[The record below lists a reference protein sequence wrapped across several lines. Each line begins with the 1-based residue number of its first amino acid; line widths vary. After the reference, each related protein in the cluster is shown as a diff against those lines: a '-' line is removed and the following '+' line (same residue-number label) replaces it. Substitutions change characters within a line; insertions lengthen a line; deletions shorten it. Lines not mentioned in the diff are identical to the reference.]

1 MMYLNIKATPAFFLT
16 VLVGLGAFAAPAV
29 YSSNDLASAAHP
41 PVNKLGG
48 PMMVAGGFGDFF
60 DAFKGDLS
68 RMGSNVADVVTG
80 NGERSSG
87 GQVTGQSQSVSSPS
101 NVSMNHSLSREENRE
116 IQQRLADLGYAPGPA
131 DGLPG
136 KNTRSAIY
144 AFQRDNGMSA
154 DGQPSM
160 QVLSSLRSKTG
171 NRSAHYASRPE
182 PVNVVLGENLRARE
196 RQIYYECAEQLNAER
211 RREGIPEIQLK
222 RQGEMLG
229 GVTNKDM
236 TTAALGVM
244 EQYGMS
250 MLSSPEARMASHLG
264 RAASAQNARAQSIQ
278 KSQRQQAAVLEL
290 QGCVARKQ
298 RPAGYQY

>member
-1 MMYLNIKATPAFFLT
+1 
-16 VLVGLGAFAAPAV
+16 
-29 YSSNDLASAAHP
+29 
-41 PVNKLGG
+41 
-48 PMMVAGGFGDFF
+48 
-60 DAFKGDLS
+60 
-68 RMGSNVADVVTG
+68 
-80 NGERSSG
+80 
-87 GQVTGQSQSVSSPS
+87 
-101 NVSMNHSLSREENRE
+101 MNHSLSREENRE

-222 RQGEMLG
+222 RQGEMSG